1 MLYTIFL
8 YHSESGLLFYDKS
21 FQDISDGKM
30 DLFSSFFSA
39 LKSFIGEMVLDGAKE
54 LKNIELGDYT
64 VLITSINEV
73 KADLVV
79 IGDKEDHKAINK
91 LIPRIIKVILKHSN
105 VFRDWKGNKNDFD
118 ILDHPIS
125 ELMLSQ
131 KKLLGDKS
139 LIERQEHILK
149 SMWAHNKDLFAQQ
162 IEDLN
167 HEKEILMDRLE
178 NLTVLPKKLELTEN
192 LLKISE
198 RLKDDQSFM
207 KYQEEIKGIKD
218 EIRDSKIKLNYYL
231 EKIKITI
238 NQAVNQLGN
247 KPLNEGDYKDVY
259 LNLYSF
265 SNKLKN
271 MTDANTWE
279 RYRDLAQILINK
291 DEAAFEEIS
300 KSISTI
306 LKLSDN
312 IEDYIN

>member
-8 YHSESGLLFYDKS
+8 YQSESGLLFYDKS

-39 LKSFIGEMVLDGAKE
+39 LKSFIGEIVLDGAKE

-64 VLITSINEV
+64 VLITSIDEI

-79 IGDKEDHKAINK
+79 IGDKEDHKTINK
-91 LIPRIIKVILKHSN
+91 LIPRIIKVLLKHSN
-105 VFRDWKGNKNDFD
+105 VFLEWKGNRNDFK

-125 ELMLSQ
+125 ELILSQ

-149 SMWAHNKDLFAQQ
+149 SMWAHKKDLSAQQ

-178 NLTVLPKKLELTEN
+178 NLTLLPKKLELTEN
-192 LLKISE
+192 ILKISE

-218 EIRDSKIKLNYYL
+218 EIRDSKIKLSYYL

-271 MTDANTWE
+271 MTDANIWE
-279 RYRDLAQILINK
+279 GYRNLAQILINK
-291 DEAAFEEIS
+291 DEATFEEIS
-300 KSISTI
+300 ESISTI
-306 LKLSDN
+306 LKMSDN